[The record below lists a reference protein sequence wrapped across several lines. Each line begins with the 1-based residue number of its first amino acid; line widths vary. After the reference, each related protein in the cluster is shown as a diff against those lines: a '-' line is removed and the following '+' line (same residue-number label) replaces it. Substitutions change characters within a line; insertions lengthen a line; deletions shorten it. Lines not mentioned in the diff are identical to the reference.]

1 MRSQVPL
8 GYVNI
13 LLGRCEPYW
22 HLAPARVAAAAKHPL
37 ISPSVIVLCPSFSS
51 RTLWNF
57 VPFAAVNALCGNGN
71 RRLCVTS
78 GQWTPGMRSAQRA
91 CAAYSGQEI
100 LSLVLV
106 RANLEAWWR

>member
-1 MRSQVPL
+1 MPL

-22 HLAPARVAAAAKHPL
+22 HLALARVAAAKHPL

-78 GQWTPGMRSAQRA
+78 GRWTPGMRSAQHA

-100 LSLVLV
+100 PSLVLV
-106 RANLEAWWR
+106 GAHLKA